1 MKHCLIVDD
10 SRVIRRVA
18 SRIVEDLGL
27 ETEEADNGEKA
38 LKASSIRMP
47 DVAIVDR
54 DMPVMDGLSFVKELR
69 KTATGRQVV
78 TIFCNVGGEP
88 EDIREAL
95 DDGVDE
101 YIMKPFD
108 SEIIRAKF
116 LLLGLLG

>member
-1 MKHCLIVDD
+1 MKRCLIVDD
-10 SRVIRRVA
+10 SRIIRRVA
-18 SRIVEDLGL
+18 SRIVEDLGF
-27 ETEEADNGEKA
+27 EAEEADSGEKA
-38 LKASSIRMP
+38 LKASNIRMP

-54 DMPVMDGLSFVKELR
+54 DMPEMNGLSFLKELR
-69 KTATGRQVV
+69 KTAAGRQVV

-95 DDGVDE
+95 ETGADE

-116 LLLGLLG
+116 LLLGILD